1 MYKVFVIST
10 YFDLHF
16 HHFYYSITG
25 RSFETGAARTFN
37 SHEDHRHSILRTV
50 ESYLERMGGFHDG
63 HACILR
69 AICEVRIFWM

>member
-1 MYKVFVIST
+1 MSNIISYPFSPFLINT
-10 YFDLHF
+10 CIFLF
-16 HHFYYSITG
+16 SITG
-25 RSFETGAARTFN
+25 RSFETGAARTFS

-69 AICEVRIFWM
+69 AICEVRQ

>member
-1 MYKVFVIST
+1 MSSIHMISFFT
-10 YFDLHF
+10 IFINTCIFLF
-16 HHFYYSITG
+16 SITG
-25 RSFETGAARTFN
+25 RSFETGAARTFS

-69 AICEVRIFWM
+69 AICEVRH